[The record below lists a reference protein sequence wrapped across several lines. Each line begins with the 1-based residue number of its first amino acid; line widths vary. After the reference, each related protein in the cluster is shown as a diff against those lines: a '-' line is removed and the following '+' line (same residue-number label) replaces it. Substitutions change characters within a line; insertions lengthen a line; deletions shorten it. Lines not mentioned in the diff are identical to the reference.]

1 MVRRSRGIGVRGG
14 EFGNFLCNAKRQKHP
29 YLKRGPEAPWYVAGR
44 PEEMAEAPRG
54 VTGASYEK
62 ALSPPMSA
70 TCPRTAS

>member
-1 MVRRSRGIGVRGG
+1 MVRRSRGIGAEGTSSAIFYVMQKGKSTRTSNEVR
-14 EFGNFLCNAKRQKHP
+14 KRLGMLP
-29 YLKRGPEAPWYVAGR
+29 GA